1 LDDVVNAG
9 PHSDAS
15 MTLLIV
21 SPAHRVADLVARWQ
35 PSHVISLESPTQE
48 TVATAFENQ
57 RRFSFNDITEPRPG
71 LVAPSAEM
79 IGELIDFGRG
89 WDGARPLLVH
99 CWAGISR
106 SCAAAFVL
114 ACDRNPGR
122 ERAIADELR
131 SRAPFATPN
140 RLMVRLAD
148 DLLARDGRMVAA
160 IDAIG
165 RGAEAPQGEP
175 FDLPVRYSC

>member
-1 LDDVVNAG
+1 
-9 PHSDAS
+9 

-21 SPAHRVADLVARWQ
+21 SPVHHVTGLAARRN
-35 PSHVISLESPTQE
+35 PSHVISLELPAQE
-48 TVATAFENQ
+48 AADTPFENH

-71 LVAPSAEM
+71 LVAPSAAM
-79 IGELIDFGRG
+79 IGALLDFGRG

-122 ERAIADELR
+122 ERAIAAELR

-165 RGAEAPQGEP
+165 RGAEAPHGAP
-175 FDLPVRYSC
+175 FDLPVRYSP

>member
-1 LDDVVNAG
+1 
-9 PHSDAS
+9 

-21 SPAHRVADLVARWQ
+21 SPAHHVADLVARRQ

-48 TVATAFENQ
+48 PPAMAFGNHC
-57 RRFSFNDITEPRPG
+57 RFSFNDITEPRPG

-79 IGELIDFGRG
+79 IGELLDFGRS

-122 ERAIADELR
+122 ERTVAGELR

-140 RLMVRLAD
+140 RLVVRLAD
-148 DLLARDGRMVAA
+148 DLLARSGRMVAA

-165 RGAEAPQGEP
+165 RGAEAPHGAP
-175 FDLPVRYSC
+175 FDLPVRYSP

>member
-1 LDDVVNAG
+1 MHREASNTHEFSLVVC
-9 PHSDAS
+9 
-15 MTLLIV
+15 
-21 SPAHRVADLVARWQ
+21 PAHHVADLIARRA
-35 PSHVISLESPTQE
+35 PSHLLSLASPEAADAPAAMAYHLRLT
-48 TVATAFENQ
+48 
-57 RRFSFNDITEPRPG
+57 FNDIIEPRDG

-79 IGELIDFGRG
+79 IGALLEFGRG
-89 WDGARPLLVH
+89 WDGARPLLIH

-165 RGAEAPQGEP
+165 RGAEAPHGEP
-175 FDLPVRYSC
+175 FDLPIRYPG

>member
-1 LDDVVNAG
+1 MA
-9 PHSDAS
+9 
-15 MTLLIV
+15 LLIV
-21 SPAHRVADLVARWQ
+21 SPAHHVADLVARRI
-35 PSHVISLESPTQE
+35 PSHVLSLESPTQE
-48 TVATAFENQ
+48 AADPAFENH

-71 LVAPSAEM
+71 LVAPNAEM
-79 IGELIDFGRG
+79 IGALLDFGRG
-89 WDGARPLLVH
+89 WDGARPLLIH

-131 SRAPFATPN
+131 RRAPFATPN

-165 RGAEAPQGEP
+165 RGAEAPHGEP
-175 FDLPVRYSC
+175 FDLPVCYSS

>member
-1 LDDVVNAG
+1 
-9 PHSDAS
+9 

-21 SPAHRVADLVARWQ
+21 SPAHHVGDLMARRN
-35 PSHVISLESPTQE
+35 PSHVLSLESPMQE
-48 TVATAFENQ
+48 TAGMAFDNHV
-57 RRFSFNDITEPRPG
+57 RFSFNDITEPRPG
-71 LVAPSAEM
+71 LLAPSAGM
-79 IGELIDFGRG
+79 IGELLDFGRG
-89 WDGARPLLVH
+89 WDGAHPLLIH

-122 ERAIADELR
+122 ERMIADELR
-131 SRAPFATPN
+131 RRAPFATPN

-160 IDAIG
+160 IEAIG
-165 RGAEAPQGEP
+165 RGAEAPHGEP
-175 FDLPVRYSC
+175 FDLPVRYSP

>member
-1 LDDVVNAG
+1 MSV
-9 PHSDAS
+9 
-15 MTLLIV
+15 LIV
-21 SPAHRVADLVARWQ
+21 SPAHHVADLVVRRR
-35 PSHVISLESPTQE
+35 PSHVVSLESPAGEITDGP
-48 TVATAFENQ
+48 VLENH
-57 RRFSFNDITEPRPG
+57 RRFSFNDIIEARPG
-71 LVAPSAEM
+71 LVAPSAGM
-79 IGELIDFGRG
+79 IGELLDFGRG

-106 SCAAAFVL
+106 SCAAAFIL
-114 ACDRNPGR
+114 ACDRNSGCER
-122 ERAIADELR
+122 EIADDLR

-165 RGAEAPQGEP
+165 RGAEAPHGEP
-175 FDLPVRYSC
+175 FDLPVRYSS

>member
-1 LDDVVNAG
+1 MTFAPPG
-9 PHSDAS
+9 SISDAS
-15 MTLLIV
+15 MTMLIV
-21 SPAHRVADLVARWQ
+21 SPAHYVADLVARRQ
-35 PSHVISLESPTQE
+35 PSHVISLESPAQE
-48 TVATAFENQ
+48 TAGTAFENH

-71 LVAPSAEM
+71 LITPSAAM
-79 IGELIDFGRG
+79 IGDLLDFGRG
-89 WDGARPLLVH
+89 WDGARPLLIH

-122 ERAIADELR
+122 ERAIAAELR

-148 DLLARDGRMVAA
+148 DRLRRDGRMVAS

-165 RGAEAPQGEP
+165 RGAEAPHGAP
-175 FDLPVRYSC
+175 FDLPVRYSS